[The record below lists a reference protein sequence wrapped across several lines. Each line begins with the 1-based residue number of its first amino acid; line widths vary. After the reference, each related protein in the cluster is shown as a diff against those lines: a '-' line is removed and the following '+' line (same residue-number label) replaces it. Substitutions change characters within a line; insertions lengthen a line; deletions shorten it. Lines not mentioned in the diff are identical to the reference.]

1 MNATKNRCK
10 ICYILILVLVF
21 VFPAT
26 SNSITNGSISNMSY
40 PPQSDWKIDHAVV
53 VVNDLNSSIDEFKK
67 AGYTVVPGGE
77 FPGAQTHNALI
88 PFADGSYIEVFAP
101 VDPELSTRMKQ
112 LVAGGTFDGV
122 MEGIGPMDKRFM
134 LHLAE
139 EPGVRDFALSAPNLN
154 LTEEPL
160 LVAASGLNLSGPV
173 AMSRSSENG
182 EVKWHVDLPQIEK
195 PKCFSVPYR

>member
-1 MNATKNRCK
+1 MNDTRNLCRL
-10 ICYILILVLVF
+10 CYVLILLLAF

-26 SNSITNGSISNMSY
+26 SNSITNSSISNMSY

-122 MEGIGPMDKRFM
+122 MAGMDPMDKRFM

-139 EPGVRDFALSAPNLN
+139 GPGSVILLFLL
-154 LTEEPL
+154 LTL
-160 LVAASGLNLSGPV
+160 ISLKNRCL
-173 AMSRSSENG
+173 
-182 EVKWHVDLPQIEK
+182 
-195 PKCFSVPYR
+195 